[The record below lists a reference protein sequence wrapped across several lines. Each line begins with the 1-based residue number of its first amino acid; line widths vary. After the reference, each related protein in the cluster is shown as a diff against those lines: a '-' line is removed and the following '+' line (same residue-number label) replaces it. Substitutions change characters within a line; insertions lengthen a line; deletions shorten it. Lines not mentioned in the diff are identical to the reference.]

1 MKRWVGR
8 WVETFSGAP
17 PPLSTHLSRTLS
29 ILGGNGGQ
37 ESDKKAFYISNRVYW
52 CEWEQRNLFSTSLR
66 ELLRISFDLPS
77 DWFSVPNEQM
87 HWTARPSREPSSYA
101 TLPSNWFVQFLTSL
115 SLFFQPS
122 ATRAAAA
129 SHGTRRDLCWGT
141 RAKRAWFNHGQ
152 IQIYEMDMS
161 HVGTC
166 QSTHSWNLLWRPK
179 KG

>member
-1 MKRWVGR
+1 MVDRKAIKRLSTLAIVFTGANESR
-8 WVETFSGAP
+8 ETFSQLPFA
-17 PPLSTHLSRTLS
+17 
-29 ILGGNGGQ
+29 
-37 ESDKKAFYISNRVYW
+37 
-52 CEWEQRNLFSTSLR
+52 R

-87 HWTARPSREPSSYA
+87 HWTSPSREPSSYA

-115 SLFFQPS
+115 SLFQPS

-129 SHGTRRDLCWGT
+129 SHGTRRDLCWET

>member
-1 MKRWVGR
+1 MVDRKAIKRLSTLAIVFTGANESR
-8 WVETFSGAP
+8 ETFSQLPFA
-17 PPLSTHLSRTLS
+17 
-29 ILGGNGGQ
+29 
-37 ESDKKAFYISNRVYW
+37 
-52 CEWEQRNLFSTSLR
+52 R

-87 HWTARPSREPSSYA
+87 HWTSPSREPSSYA

-129 SHGTRRDLCWGT
+129 SHGTRRDLCWET

>member
-1 MKRWVGR
+1 MVDRKAIKRLSTLAIVFTGANESR
-8 WVETFSGAP
+8 ETFSQLPFA
-17 PPLSTHLSRTLS
+17 
-29 ILGGNGGQ
+29 
-37 ESDKKAFYISNRVYW
+37 
-52 CEWEQRNLFSTSLR
+52 R

-115 SLFFQPS
+115 SLFQPS

-179 KG
+179 KASQFLVL

>member
-66 ELLRISFDLPS
+66 SRAAEDLFRS
-77 DWFSVPNEQM
+77 SVRLILCAEWAN
-87 HWTARPSREPSSYA
+87 ALNSPSREPSSYA

-115 SLFFQPS
+115 SLFQPS

-129 SHGTRRDLCWGT
+129 SHGTRRDLCWET

>member
-1 MKRWVGR
+1 MVDRKAIKRLSTLAIVFTGANESR
-8 WVETFSGAP
+8 ETFSQLPFASCWG
-17 PPLSTHLSRTLS
+17 SLS
-29 ILGGNGGQ
+29 IFRQIDSLCRM
-37 ESDKKAFYISNRVYW
+37 SKCI
-52 CEWEQRNLFSTSLR
+52 EQPARAASRAAMPPFPVIGLFN
-66 ELLRISFDLPS
+66 FWP
-77 DWFSVPNEQM
+77 
-87 HWTARPSREPSSYA
+87 
-101 TLPSNWFVQFLTSL
+101 L